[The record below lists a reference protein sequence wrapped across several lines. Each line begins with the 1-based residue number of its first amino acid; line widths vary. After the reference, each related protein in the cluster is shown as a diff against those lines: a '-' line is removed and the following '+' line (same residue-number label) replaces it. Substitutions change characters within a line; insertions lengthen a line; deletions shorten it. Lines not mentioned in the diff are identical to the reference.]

1 MKNFGDEAG
10 LPRRFVKNLCVVS
23 IFLFVLLIESSLAS
37 QDNQEILKIREQY
50 KSWQKVLNKETI
62 SRGKHFFEI
71 FLGGYSRQT
80 KWVTKIDEN
89 DKKNDN
95 FFLCSQ
101 VTLIKDDKL
110 GTMFYISETSPSGD
124 WEDVAEHYYWPS
136 GELFFVY
143 WKLNTFVSLDSQK
156 CEEQPLTIERRLYFN
171 KAGEI
176 IKSSESIYEMNT
188 KKKIVN
194 PNYMPHAVNYWSV
207 IRALPF
213 YNLLKGKAE

>member
-1 MKNFGDEAG
+1 MEISSYESSF
-10 LPRRFVKNLCVVS
+10 PRRIVKKLCIFF
-23 IFLFVLLIESSLAS
+23 IFLLVLLAESSPAS
-37 QDNQEILKIREQY
+37 QEHEEILKIREQF

-71 FLGGYSRQT
+71 SLGRYSHEI
-80 KWVTKIDEN
+80 KWVTKFDEKDEN
-89 DKKNDN
+89 SDN
-95 FFLCSQ
+95 FIYSQ

-124 WEDVAEHYYWPS
+124 WEDVAEHYYWPT

-171 KAGEI
+171 RDGRV
-176 IKSSESIYEMNT
+176 IKFAESIYKMNT
-188 KKKIVN
+188 KEKVVN
-194 PNYMPHAVNYWSV
+194 HNYMPHDVNYWRV

-213 YNLLKGKAE
+213 YNLLMEKD